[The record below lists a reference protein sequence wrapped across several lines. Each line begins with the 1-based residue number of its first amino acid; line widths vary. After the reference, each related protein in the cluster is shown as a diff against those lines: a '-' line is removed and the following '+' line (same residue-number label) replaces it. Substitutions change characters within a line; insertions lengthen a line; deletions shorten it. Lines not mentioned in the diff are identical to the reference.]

1 MLAIGRSFCSGH
13 LCLFRSVR
21 QRARAAPLVR
31 FPDSAG
37 FNFWVIH
44 GASLASQHGVV
55 ILTAVTTPN
64 SAATDL
70 EIAAVYRSYVVRV
83 LVITG
88 AGVSAESGIPTFRGK
103 DGYWRNLD
111 PIKLATPEAFARDP
125 ELVWQWYRERRQRI
139 RNAQP
144 NTAHKAIAKLAQ
156 CADEFLLV
164 TQNVDDLH
172 ERAGLAKAEMVQIH
186 GDIFATRCSRCHW
199 RAELCDP
206 HTSDDRDKSG
216 LAGAC
221 PSIIEFSEQEGG
233 QENGVPRCTKCGA
246 LVRPGVVWFGEPLP
260 SRETERVENY
270 LQRDSCGVVIVA
282 GTTAT
287 FGYIIDWA
295 LRASRRGGELIEVNP
310 EETPLSRFATR
321 LVPEPAAVALP
332 RLIDRLVA

>member
-1 MLAIGRSFCSGH
+1 
-13 LCLFRSVR
+13 
-21 QRARAAPLVR
+21 
-31 FPDSAG
+31 
-37 FNFWVIH
+37 
-44 GASLASQHGVV
+44 
-55 ILTAVTTPN
+55 
-64 SAATDL
+64 
-70 EIAAVYRSYVVRV
+70 VRV

-139 RNAQP
+139 REAQP
-144 NTAHKAIAKLAQ
+144 NAAHEAIAKLAQ

-172 ERAGLAKAEMVQIH
+172 KRAGLAKAEMVQIH
-186 GDIFATRCSRCHW
+186 GDIFVTTCSRCGFNRH
-199 RAELCDP
+199 DYN
-206 HTSDDRDKSG
+206 G
-216 LAGAC
+216 
-221 PSIIEFSEQEGG
+221 EQEDGI
-233 QENGVPRCTKCGA
+233 PRCSNCDA
-246 LVRPGVVWFGEPLP
+246 LMRPGVIWFGEPLP
-260 SRETERVENY
+260 LRETERVETY
-270 LQRDSCGVVIVA
+270 LQRDPCGVVIVV

-321 LVPEPAAVALP
+321 LVREPAAIALP
-332 RLIDRLVA
+332 RLVDALLAANPRL